1 MENVKKFSP
10 FLYYSN
16 KSYMGYPTSSRKL
29 NFTHNTVILI
39 LGDYNSAD
47 KFQSNKLT

>member
-1 MENVKKFSP
+1 MSRN
-10 FLYYSN
+10 FLHFYTILIN

>member
-1 MENVKKFSP
+1 
-10 FLYYSN
+10 
-16 KSYMGYPTSSRKL
+16 MGYPTSSRKL